1 MKIIKGCVKYEGAG
15 KSVFS
20 LSEEFTNKTM
30 GIYFLILLFCFVLFS
45 FVFQPDDVEIG
56 NRNDFLNRNTI
67 GKGLLDSFRQS
78 IVARI
83 VKMDYR
89 VSLEGMRKSNYLL

>member
-1 MKIIKGCVKYEGAG
+1 MKVLEN
-15 KSVFS
+15 VFS

-45 FVFQPDDVEIG
+45 FVFLPDDVEIG

-67 GKGLLDSFRQS
+67 GQGLLDSFRQS

>member
-1 MKIIKGCVKYEGAG
+1 MKVLEN
-15 KSVFS
+15 VFS

-67 GKGLLDSFRQS
+67 GQGLLDSFRQS